1 MHYKLNSGIILIPSP
16 YRPGLEHNGHSI
28 NYDKG
33 NSLAAQR
40 LEPNTLIPKGLDS
53 VPVRR
58 IKSPQTSA
66 HGQKEKEDVILKTRD

>member
-16 YRPGLEHNGHSI
+16 YRPGLEHNGHSV

-40 LEPNTLIPKGLDS
+40 LEPNTLIPKGLGS
-53 VPVRR
+53 IPGLGTKILPAATKK
-58 IKSPQTSA
+58 IKI
-66 HGQKEKEDVILKTRD
+66 KK